1 MCCPQP
7 VNKPPGSRIAPVS
20 AVLAGARRDP
30 RLARRAPPAPP
41 ATTSA
46 PTTATPAP
54 PTAPPAP
61 KPAAP
66 PIAPNV
72 FDIKP
77 LERHVTKRKNVITI
91 DVRPE
96 EPIDAYMQRLRV
108 PDPKSIDRLPPI
120 PKIPK
125 VTRTTDAPPSKRKKD
140 ATRDRKKRKEDKA
153 VPERR
158 RKVRDRP
165 KSDCPAPAPAP
176 APAAPA
182 PALAAPAAPVAFKE
196 LRNYHKER
204 YMRRNKQPDS
214 PDRSPGPEDTSK
226 TALSRATVILGCKTT
241 HCVEIK
247 YFSTLGVFIIDIL
260 RSFHPFTSKT
270 TKI

>member
-41 ATTSA
+41 A
-46 PTTATPAP
+46 ATPAP
-54 PTAPPAP
+54 PAAPPTPPAP

-108 PDPKSIDRLPPI
+108 PGPGRVDRLPPI

-125 VTRTTDAPPSKRKKD
+125 VARSADAPPTKRKKD
-140 ATRDRKKRKEDKA
+140 TTRERKKRKDDKA

-165 KSDCPAPAPAP
+165 KSECPAP

-182 PALAAPAAPVAFKE
+182 PAPPAPVAFKE

-270 TKI
+270 TKIRRFDGLFWYPF